1 MNKLLLIDA
10 YSQIYRAYY
19 AFAKTPRMTS
29 KGMNTGAIFGFIN
42 TLEDVMKREQPTHVG
57 VVFDPSGK
65 TFRHEAYEAYKAQR
79 EATPE
84 DIRVAVPIIKQIV
97 EAYRIP
103 VIQVD
108 GYEADDVVGTLAKKA
123 DENGNFEVLMLT
135 SDKDYGQLVSERV
148 FIYKPRFGGNGY
160 DKLGIPEVL
169 EKWNLENVAQ
179 VIDLLGL
186 MGDSSDNIP
195 GCPGVGEKTA
205 VKLLQEFGNIENLLT
220 NTDKLK
226 GALKE
231 KIENNREQIAFSRF
245 LATIKIDVPIDFDEN
260 LFLKKEPDKN
270 RLFELFTEL
279 EFRGFIGRILGMET
293 TATTEKKQP
302 KKTPTLQGSLFDD
315 NESEESESEI
325 VQETPNFANIT
336 TTPHTYKCVT
346 SETEIS
352 DLIGILSEQK
362 AFCFDTETTSIET
375 VSAELVGI
383 SFSVKAHEAFYVPVP
398 ENRAEA
404 TQLLQRFKPVFES
417 EKCDKIGQNLKFDIA
432 VLENYDIK
440 VGGRLFDTMIAHYL
454 LNPELRHG
462 MDYLA
467 EMFLHY
473 QTIHIEELIGAKGK
487 NQLSMRQVP
496 LEKLTEYAAE
506 DADITLQLKTILE
519 KQIAENGLEK
529 LFYEIEMPLM
539 RVLQKMEKNGVL
551 IDDFS
556 LMQSSDTLTNELQKI
571 ERDIQQTAG
580 YKINISSPKQIGELL
595 FDQLKIVE
603 KPRKTKSGQ
612 YVTDEETLESLRG
625 KHEIIGKILD
635 YRGLK
640 KLLSTYID
648 ALPRLI
654 NAKTGKIHTSFNQT
668 VTATG
673 RLSSSNPNLQNIP
686 VRDEQGREI
695 RKAFIAEPNCVFLST
710 DYSQVELRIMAHLSG
725 DQRMIDAFK
734 NDYDI
739 HAATAANI
747 FKVPI
752 DEVTS
757 DMRRKAKTANFGI
770 IYGISGF
777 GLSERLQIPRSEAQ
791 RLIDGYFETFPDIKA
806 YIEKTCEVARQ
817 NGFVETLLHRK
828 RYLPDINS
836 GNANVRKYAERN
848 AVNAPIQGTA
858 ADIIKIAMVR
868 IDKRLEDEQLKTQ
881 MILQVHDELNFNVP
895 TDEVERVTNLVREE
909 MENAMQLIVPL
920 KVDIG
925 IGQNWLE
932 AH

>member
-467 EMFLHY
+467 EILLQY
-473 QTIHIEELIGAKGK
+473 RTIHIDELIGAKGK
-487 NQLSMRQVP
+487 NQLNMRQVAI
-496 LEKLTEYAAE
+496 EKITEYACE
-506 DADITLQLKTILE
+506 DADITLQLKERLE
-519 KQIAENGLEK
+519 PQIVENNMQK
-529 LFYEIEMPLM
+529 LFYKIEMPLV
-539 RVLQKMEKNGVL
+539 RTLAQMEINGVL
-551 IDDFS
+551 IDDFA
-556 LMQSSDTLTNELQKI
+556 LAQSSQTMTNELLKI
-571 ERDIQQTAG
+571 EREIKQMAG
-580 YKINISSPKQIGELL
+580 REINISSPKQIGELL
-595 FDQLKIVE
+595 FEDLKIVE
-603 KPRKTKSGQ
+603 KARKTKTGQ
-612 YVTDEETLESLRG
+612 YVTDEETLEKLKG
-625 KHEIIGKILD
+625 KHPIIEKILQ

-648 ALPRLI
+648 ALPTLI
-654 NAKTGKIHTSFNQT
+654 NKRTNKVHTSFNQT

-686 VRDEQGREI
+686 IRDEQGKEI
-695 RKAFIAEPNCVFLST
+695 RRAFIAERDCVFLSA

-725 DQRMIDAFK
+725 DENMIEAFRS
-734 NDYDI
+734 NHDI
-739 HAATAANI
+739 HAATAAKI
-747 FKVPI
+747 FQIPI
-752 DEVTS
+752 EEVTS
-757 DMRRKAKTANFGI
+757 NMRRLAKTANFGI
-770 IYGISGF
+770 IYGISAF
-777 GLSERLQIPRSEAQ
+777 GLAERLNIPRTEAKE
-791 RLIDGYFETFPDIKA
+791 LIDGYFATFPKVKEYMDCCVA
-806 YIEKTCEVARQ
+806 VAREK
-817 NGFVETLLHRK
+817 GFVETVFGRK

-836 GNANVRKYAERN
+836 GNANVRGFAERN
-848 AVNAPIQGTA
+848 AINAPIQGSA
-858 ADIIKIAMVR
+858 ADIIKIAMGR
-868 IDKRLEDEQLKTQ
+868 IANRIAAETLQTQ

-895 TDEVERVTNLVREE
+895 TGELDYVKELVREE
-909 MENAMQLIVPL
+909 MENAITLQVPL

-925 IGQNWLE
+925 TGANWLE